1 MTYTP
6 GNRYMT
12 KQGEMWT
19 CVTIDEQHVYLQ
31 TRPGTPAYVW
41 TLDGTSVSLYS
52 AGAGYDLVIGYEEA
66 AA

>member
-1 MTYTP
+1 MQYVV

-19 CVTIDEQHVYLQ
+19 CVAVDEQYVYLQ

-41 TLDGTSVSLYS
+41 SLDGTCVSLYS
-52 AGAGYDLVIGYEEA
+52 AGAGYDIILGYSEA
-66 AA
+66 A

>member
-1 MTYTP
+1 MQCVV

-19 CVTIDEQHVYLQ
+19 CVAVDEQHVYLQ

-41 TLDGTSVSLYS
+41 KLDGTCVSLYS
-52 AGAGYDLVIGYEEA
+52 AGAGYDLVMGYSEA
-66 AA
+66 A